1 MLDYNE
7 PQKAKVIEH
16 IKAIIAELE
25 YLLHDGEINTSEA
38 DPLEIAERGYIIE
51 EYGRILDKLSEYD
64 PEEEKTLL
72 YNDGLNAFGIL
83 TNGEYKVNP

>member
-25 YLLHDGEINTSEA
+25 CLLHEGGA
-38 DPLEIAERGYIIE
+38 DPLEIAERGYIIG

-64 PEEEKTLL
+64 PEEEKTLY

-83 TNGEYKVNP
+83 TDGEFKVNP

>member
-1 MLDYNE
+1 MEYEDA

-16 IKAIIAELE
+16 IKALAGDLASLLE
-25 YLLHDGEINTSEA
+25 DFEEHPE
-38 DPLEIAERGYIIE
+38 EIAERGYIIE
-51 EYGRILDKLSEYD
+51 EYGRILGKLSEYD

-83 TNGEYKVNP
+83 TDGEYKVNP